1 MAETPRPHRSQGV
14 AGARTWAWPT
24 GRAAQAGGLVPAGFG
39 VWSSLVETL
48 RAWAS
53 AEAGAG
59 RLLPWVPVAFGSGIA
74 LYFAADHEPVL
85 WVTSVTAIALAM
97 AAFLLRRHRLFA
109 PVVMIA
115 ALAAGFAI
123 ATWKTARIAHVVLA
137 KPLYSVAL
145 SGFVETRDIRERTD
159 RFVLRVVTM
168 DAARSDIKL
177 ERVRLSV
184 RKGTAPEV
192 GSFVQLKAR
201 LLPPMAPLRPGSYD
215 FSRDMFFQGI
225 GASGFAMGAIT
236 VAAPPETASLR
247 LRYAAFMQGLRDGI
261 DARIRATLDGDN
273 RAIATALL
281 TGRRDAITAPVNDA
295 MFISGLGHV
304 LSISGY
310 HMAVVAGVVFFAVR
324 ALLALIPGFAVGHP
338 IKKWSAVAAFVA
350 AAFYLLLSG
359 AEVATQRSFFM
370 TAVVLIAIM
379 VDRRAITFR
388 TLAVAAL
395 IVLTVA
401 PEALVH
407 PSFQMSFA
415 ATLGLVALVQIGMP
429 NLFASP
435 DHSATARVALWGGR
449 ELVMLLLASLIAG
462 LATTPYAAFHF
473 HRVTPYGVIANLAAM
488 PVVSA
493 LVMPAGILGLLA
505 APFGLDGVFWW
516 LMGIGIDWMV
526 AVSRWVAALPG
537 AVGRIAAF
545 GAGPLIAAS
554 FGLILMGLLR
564 TQLRWA
570 GAVLLAVAIGWALNV
585 RQPDILIAAD
595 GHSVAV
601 RGGDGRLHL
610 MRSGKD
616 SFLAREWLAA
626 DADARSGADAS
637 LTTSVSCDEAGCV
650 TPLADG
656 RLVALS
662 LRIDALEDDCTRAA
676 LVVTA
681 KPASP
686 DCAAMVVDR
695 ERLGRQGALALT
707 RSGDGFVLQTV
718 KARGANRPWSPAQV
732 GDGDFDVKLA
742 PRPAA
747 SRNKDATPSEADL
760 EAED

>member
-1 MAETPRPHRSQGV
+1 MAEPGRPQRLSQGI
-14 AGARTWAWPT
+14 AGTWPT
-24 GRAAQAGGLVPAGFG
+24 GRAAPAGSLVPVGFG
-39 VWSSLVETL
+39 LWPVLVGTL
-48 RAWAS
+48 HEWVR

-59 RLLPWVPVAFGSGIA
+59 RLLPWVPVAFGCGIA

-85 WVTSVTAIALAM
+85 WVVATTASALTLCAV
-97 AAFLLRRHRLFA
+97 LLRRSQLFA
-109 PVVMIA
+109 PAIMIA
-115 ALAAGFAI
+115 AIAAGFAV
-123 ATWKTARIAHVVLA
+123 ATWKTARIAHTVLA
-137 KPLYSVAL
+137 KPLYSVSL

-159 RFVLRVVTM
+159 RFVLRVTSM
-168 DAARSDIKL
+168 EAQRSDVKL

-201 LLPPMAPLRPGSYD
+201 LMPPISPVRPGSYD

-225 GASGFAMGAIT
+225 GASGFVMGAIAA
-236 VAAPPETASLR
+236 VAPPDTGGLR
-247 LRYAAFMQGLRDGI
+247 LRYAAFTQGLRDAI
-261 DARIRATLDGDN
+261 DARIRATLEGDN

-281 TGRRDAITAPVNDA
+281 TGRRDAITTPVNDA
-295 MFISGLGHV
+295 MFVSGLGHV

-324 ALLALIPGFAVGHP
+324 ALLALVPGLAVGFA
-338 IKKWSAVAAFVA
+338 IKKWSAPAALVA

-370 TAVVLIAIM
+370 TAVVLIAVM

-395 IVLTVA
+395 IVLAVA

-435 DHSATARVALWGGR
+435 DHSATARIAMWGGR
-449 ELVMLLLASLIAG
+449 EIAMLFLASLIAG

-473 HRVTPYGVIANLAAM
+473 HRVTPFGVLANLGAM

-493 LVMPAGILGLLA
+493 LVMPAGLLGLLA

-526 AVSRWVAALPG
+526 MVSRWVASLPG
-537 AVGRIAAF
+537 AIGRIPAF
-545 GAGPLIAAS
+545 GIAPLIVAS
-554 FGLILMGLLR
+554 LGIIVMGLLR
-564 TQLRWA
+564 TPLRWSG
-570 GAVLLAVAIGWALNV
+570 GAVLLVAILWGLSV
-585 RQPDILIAAD
+585 RQPDILIAGD
-595 GHSVAV
+595 GLSVAV
-601 RGGDGRLHL
+601 RGRDGHLHL
-610 MRSGKD
+610 IRASKD
-616 SFLAREWLAA
+616 SFLLKEWLAA
-626 DADARSGADAS
+626 DADPRDAGSANLADG
-637 LTTSVSCDEAGCV
+637 VSCDEAGCV

-656 RLVALS
+656 RLVALA
-662 LRIDALEDDCTRAA
+662 LRIDALADDCSRAA

-681 KPASP
+681 RPAPP

-695 ERLGRQGALALT
+695 QRLAAQGALALT
-707 RSGDGFVLQTV
+707 RRGDGFAIQAV
-718 KARGANRPWSPAQV
+718 KARGADRPWSPATA
-732 GDGDFDVKLA
+732 GEADFGVTLA
-742 PRPAA
+742 PQAA
-747 SRNKDATPSEADL
+747 SARSRDATPSESDL
-760 EAED
+760 QAED